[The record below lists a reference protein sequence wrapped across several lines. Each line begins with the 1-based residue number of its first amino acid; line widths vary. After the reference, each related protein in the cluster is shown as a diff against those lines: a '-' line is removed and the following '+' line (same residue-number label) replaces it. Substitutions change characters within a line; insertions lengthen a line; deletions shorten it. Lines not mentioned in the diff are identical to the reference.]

1 MELWALVGAIL
12 IIALCC
18 ALFEIPDR
26 FQKLLYILCA
36 VLVVIF
42 VAGYFFGFPSHNIA
56 IR

>member
-42 VAGYFFGFPSHNIA
+42 VAGYFFGLPAHNIA

>member
-36 VLVVIF
+36 VLVIVF
-42 VAGYFFGFPSHNIA
+42 VAGYFFGLPGSHA
-56 IR
+56 ILR